1 MREGAGW
8 QKQEIVLAI
17 KKKPGAGV
25 GTQEKNDI
33 VKVT

>member
-17 KKKPGAGV
+17 KKPGAGV